1 MPTANDFDMA
11 FGPMDALLGMAERV
25 NILDGSADLNIDG
38 ETYAVG
44 QNLCAAC
51 GAGAGEDCV
60 HKAVTR
66 AIVEEAIRLD
76 RDAAYQEQAL
86 AEDMAR
92 ALDHADQQAETYAIM
107 GGVG

>member
-1 MPTANDFDMA
+1 MPTANDFDLA

-44 QNLCAAC
+44 PNLCAAC
-51 GAGAGEDCV
+51 GAGADEDCV

-66 AIVEEAIRLD
+66 AIVEEAIRLE
-76 RDAAYQEQAL
+76 RFEQDIAL
-86 AEDMAR
+86 EEDMEQM
-92 ALDHADQQAETYAIM
+92 LDHADQQAETYAIM